1 MPLEADEVRAAI
13 EPIASEWRA
22 DRRTRQARTHL
33 DRADFDALRD
43 TGLLTLGI
51 PVEAGGAWHGV
62 EASVRGLCEVYRRLA
77 GADASVALVSA
88 MHPAVISYWTTTADP
103 TQPEWETQRRAVF
116 ASAIAGEQWG
126 TITSEP
132 GSGGDIFRTKST
144 ATPLDAEAFLPG
156 DSSAITGDKHF
167 GSGMGV
173 TDRMITTALPDGESD
188 PAVFVLDVRDKP
200 WDGTA
205 GLQLIAEWDGMG
217 MRATQSHAM
226 RLEGAHAVRMAW
238 SKKID
243 EITRTAGPV
252 ISTVFTA
259 VILGVLD
266 EAIELAPRA
275 GAWPRVRPAA
285 RLRAGRV
292 GARRTGSLARRPG
305 IRRCGAGARVG
316 GRRPRRARR
325 AASQTIGGRAR
336 RADAPEADASPGRRH
351 VLAAFPLRLLVRGR
365 ARARLPQ
372 AAVGARLRR
381 AVRDVART
389 AQPLTI
395 RHGPGLACTRRG

>member
-144 ATPLDAEAFLPG
+144 ATPLDAEPFLPG
-156 DSSAITGDKHF
+156 DSCAITGDKHF

-259 VILGVLD
+259 VVLGVLD
-266 EAIELAPRA
+266 EAIELARE
-275 GAWPRVRPAA
+275 
-285 RLRAGRV
+285 
-292 GARRTGSLARRPG
+292 
-305 IRRCGAGARVG
+305 
-316 GRRPRRARR
+316 
-325 AASQTIGGRAR
+325 Q
-336 RADAPEADASPGRRH
+336 
-351 VLAAFPLRLLVRGR
+351 VRGR
-365 ARARLPQ
+365 APSCAPYEQVEWARAEQDHWLAVQ
-372 AAVGARLRR
+372 AFEGALRALESGVAAR
-381 AVRDVART
+381 AVHAAPRAKQSVAELAEQTLQRLTRVLGGGTFSQRSPFAYWFEDVRALGFLR
-389 AQPLTI
+389 P
-395 RHGPGLACTRRG
+395 PWGLAYDALFATSLEPPTR